1 VNHLSTCPLQ
11 DPEVASQ
18 ARMEKS
24 SVGQKKSHGM
34 IDVPGYSNTT
44 SPRSSKRNAQAVNA
58 FAYSEAQQLPVFPQA
73 SNPIPG
79 PSSTTFRLGPHQ
91 QMSNTQVTTL
101 PAHTAASIQAANE
114 IRGRL
119 VLITGGTGGIGRATA
134 TLLAK
139 SGCHIAL
146 HYHHASSKAS
156 DIVNDL
162 TASYGIRCQKFQADL
177 NDYDQVRKLHADIVS
192 AMGHPD
198 ILYNNSGTVH
208 KIIGFKGS
216 IEDITMEMFE
226 ETWRINNASHFL
238 LTQLCM
244 PHMLEQHYGRIVFC
258 SSVAAHTGGVVGP
271 HYASSKSA
279 MHGLVHWIAT
289 RYSKEGI
296 TCNAVAPALITDT
309 EMLPDEPQSY
319 VDKIPVGRLG
329 RPQEIASIVEMLV
342 RNSYMTNKIIVADGG
357 WTSSAF

>member
-1 VNHLSTCPLQ
+1 
-11 DPEVASQ
+11 
-18 ARMEKS
+18 
-24 SVGQKKSHGM
+24 
-34 IDVPGYSNTT
+34 
-44 SPRSSKRNAQAVNA
+44 
-58 FAYSEAQQLPVFPQA
+58 
-73 SNPIPG
+73 
-79 PSSTTFRLGPHQ
+79 
-91 QMSNTQVTTL
+91 MSND
-101 PAHTAASIQAANE
+101 

-119 VLITGGTGGIGRATA
+119 ALITGGTGGIGRASA
-134 TLLAK
+134 ILLAK
-139 SGCHIAL
+139 AGCHIAL
-146 HYHHASSKAS
+146 HYHHAASKAT

-162 TASYGIRCQKFQADL
+162 TSSYGIRCQAYQADL
-177 NDYDQVRKLHADIVS
+177 ADYDQVRKLHADVV
-192 AMGHPD
+192 ATLGQPD
-198 ILYNNSGTVH
+198 ILYNNGGVTNTVL
-208 KIIGFKGS
+208 GFHAS
-216 IEDITMEMFE
+216 IEDVSMKMFE

-244 PHMLEQHYGRIVFC
+244 PHMVQQQFGRIVFC

-296 TCNAVAPALITDT
+296 TCNAVAPALITET
-309 EMLPDEPQSY
+309 NMLPDEPPSY
-319 VDKIPVGRLG
+319 IDKIPVGRLG